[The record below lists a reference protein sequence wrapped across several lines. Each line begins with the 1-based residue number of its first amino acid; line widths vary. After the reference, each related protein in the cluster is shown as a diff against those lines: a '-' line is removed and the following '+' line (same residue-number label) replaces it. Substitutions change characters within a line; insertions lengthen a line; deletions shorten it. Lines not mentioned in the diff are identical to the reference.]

1 MTLNEMI
8 YSNGFINDKSQ
19 TVKELFKML
28 DLEMFD
34 TPESVTLDYFVD
46 KKEFI
51 KSLVNTNL
59 NAFFDKY
66 GDRVVDSYSIEFD
79 SEYEEITLT
88 LIMKD

>member
-1 MTLNEMI
+1 MTLKEMT
-8 YSNGFINDKSQ
+8 YANGFADEKAQ

-28 DLEMFD
+28 NLKMFD

-51 KSLVNTNL
+51 RSLVSINL
-59 NAFFDKY
+59 DAFLDKY
-66 GDRVVDSYSIEFD
+66 GDRVVDAHSIEFD

-88 LIMKD
+88 LILKD

>member
-66 GDRVVDSYSIEFD
+66 GDRVVDCYSIEFD